1 MSPVRSAPATS
12 AARRSSSWRW
22 LLAPAAVAAVAG
34 GLGFGLGAGQRA
46 AWSFLAGLALALVV
60 VSVAALMVAFAGR
73 ISPALAMVA
82 ALSNYALTVLFF
94 VLLLVALGPDLVD
107 VPAFAI
113 GLAASV
119 VPYLGWQF
127 AQARPRP

>member
-1 MSPVRSAPATS
+1 MSGRRSA
-12 AARRSSSWRW
+12 WWW
-22 LLAPAAVAAVAG
+22 LLALGAVAALAG
-34 GLGFGLGAGQRA
+34 GLGFGLAVNERA
-46 AWSFLAGLALALVV
+46 AWSFLGGLALALVV
-60 VSVAALMVAFAGR
+60 VSAAALMVGFAGR

-94 VLLLVALGPDLVD
+94 VLLLVALGPEVVD

-119 VPYLGWQF
+119 IPYLGWQF
-127 AQARPRP
+127 AAARPRP